1 MSLYCNVWQYTRVS
15 SVFRSRN
22 SETSGLWMYHYVMIL
37 AGNCRL
43 FLLFRLMCNSW
54 SANVPVSD
62 FQQLPLLFGT
72 FSTQFMQFDFSHARI
87 QKCYV
92 LLFTCLEIW
101 KFFWWQS
108 NSCKKQLVLRRIRHF
123 RSSCSIFRFS
133 VNLFAQVEVM

>member
-62 FQQLPLLFGT
+62 FQQLPFLFGT

-101 KFFWWQS
+101 KFFFDGS
-108 NSCKKQLVLRRIRHF
+108 LIVA
-123 RSSCSIFRFS
+123 RSSWFWDAYVTSALLA
-133 VNLFAQVEVM
+133 LFFVFL